1 MGLFSKGG
9 SKSSNKSSV
18 GVDKTTPPPPVFNKH
33 REENLRRSYSHGR
46 RASASLSGSFASLGS
61 SLRVPVEGA
70 VGTNW
75 NSNANANSNNNS
87 KFVIPD
93 FGGAAKRANSTCSA
107 GETSY
112 IEEIIDDEDS
122 FEEEIIIEEQEY
134 VEEEFIEIIQE
145 DLLFPP
151 REATM
156 IRFDEYDEMQTTL
169 HINDFTKHE
178 ISKAWFKR
186 EDYDKMVKEARK
198 TVEKVQERQRGSKD
212 ASKKASHEVRGLEA
226 WSSLGSAKSRM
237 LKESAFE
244 AVWNEQQRQ
253 WAAGGESDPD
263 KVREAYQALSMGA
276 QTSAKDRGFADT
288 AVLEQIRRE
297 EEQDEERKG
306 RRKLLGKSKA
316 LLGKSMRMTT
326 GGVVRTGRLVG
337 KTTKLTGKVALG
349 AGKAASKTAV
359 ATATLDGRMLKE
371 ALTREKKNK
380 KEVNQQITRQ
390 PSRRAKNSL
399 NLDGKTFF

>member
-1 MGLFSKGG
+1 MGLFSKGS

-18 GVDKTTPPPPVFNKH
+18 GVDKTPPPPVFNKH
-33 REENLRRSYSHGR
+33 REEHLRRGYNQGR
-46 RASASLSGSFASLGS
+46 RTSASLAGSFTSLGS
-61 SLRVPVEGA
+61 SLRIPGEGA
-70 VGTNW
+70 EGTNS
-75 NSNANANSNNNS
+75 NSNANSNNNS

-93 FGGAAKRANSTCSA
+93 FGGAAKKANSTCSA

-112 IEEIIDDEDS
+112 IEEEIIDDEDS
-122 FEEEIIIEEQEY
+122 FDEEIIIEEQEY
-134 VEEEFIEIIQE
+134 AEDEFIEIVQE
-145 DLLFPP
+145 DLLFPS
-151 REATM
+151 RETTM

-198 TVEKVQERQRGSKD
+198 TVEKVQERQKGSKD

-226 WSSLGSAKSRM
+226 WSTLGSTKSRM

-263 KVREAYQALSMGA
+263 KIREAYEALSMGA
-276 QTSAKDRGFADT
+276 QTNAKDRGFADT

-297 EEQDEERKG
+297 EEEDEERKG

-359 ATATLDGRMLKE
+359 ATATLDRRMLKE
-371 ALTREKKNK
+371 ALTIEKKKK
-380 KEVNQQITRQ
+380 KEANKQITRQ
-390 PSRRAKNSL
+390 PSRRAKMSL
-399 NLDGKTFF
+399 NLDGKAFF